1 MTDPYLLLGVPAD
14 ADDAAIRAAYL
25 AALRACPP
33 ERDAR
38 RFEQI
43 RTAYEAIATAK
54 ARLEHELFSTTA
66 PTVADLLHVCESAW
80 QPGWPPDSRLLQVL
94 GAADA

>member
-14 ADDAAIRAAYL
+14 ADDASIRAAYL
-25 AALRACPP
+25 VALRACPP

-43 RTAYEAIATAK
+43 RAAYEAIGTAT
-54 ARLEHELFSTTA
+54 ARLEHDLFNTAA
-66 PTVADLLHVCESAW
+66 PTAADLLQACAADW
-80 QPGWPPDSRLLQVL
+80 QPGLPSESGLLQVL
-94 GAADA
+94 GGGRA

>member
-1 MTDPYLLLGVPAD
+1 MTDPYLLLGVTPD
-14 ADDAAIRAAYL
+14 TGDEGIRAAYL

-43 RTAYEAIATAK
+43 RAAFEAIGTQR
-54 ARLEHELFSTTA
+54 ARQEHALFSTEA
-66 PTVADLLHVCESAW
+66 LAAADLLQLCANDW
-80 QPGWPPDSRLLQVL
+80 RPGLPSEERLLQVL
-94 GAADA
+94 GGSHA